1 MDYQKQLKKA
11 QDFIKDTQDLKN
23 KYLNSKGSKE
33 KNEFKKKIS
42 DQTMKKAFE
51 DIVRMKEEF
60 EKSSSQINSKQE
72 S

>member
-42 DQTMKKAFE
+42 DQTMKKAFQ
-51 DIVRMKEEF
+51 DIVKLKEEI
-60 EKSSSQINSKQE
+60 EKGSSQIISKQE

>member
-42 DQTMKKAFE
+42 DQNMKKEFQ

-60 EKSSSQINSKQE
+60 EKGSS
-72 S
+72 